1 MKYSVGLQ
9 SPFAFSA
16 YWYIIGI
23 AVLLLA
29 FVLWHVFGMKINI
42 NSPLRLDRLRRDS
55 MRRISGIEQAYSKGE
70 MGTRDVY
77 QQMSREVR
85 RYTQAVTGWR
95 TMSMLPDEMQA
106 LAIPELGRLMQG
118 YYQPEFDLAS
128 KADAWTAV
136 ADGREAVEAVHR
148 FAVRQRRVS
157 WRAAIRSRTAYVRY
171 RITQMLPVRMR
182 AGMAASSRKKA
193 IRRIE
198 RIERKRLQGQPDPHF
213 LYLNLR
219 LEVRAFIR
227 SVTGWPDDDTVI
239 QRLRRKQK
247 RKPFMADGKRY
258 EPDKLAKDFYEPE
271 FTCHSIDEVTLSIMK
286 AKELISKWN

>member
-29 FVLWHVFGMKINI
+29 FVLWHVFGMKISI

-77 QQMSREVR
+77 QQM
-85 RYTQAVTGWR
+85 
-95 TMSMLPDEMQA
+95 
-106 LAIPELGRLMQG
+106 LAIPELGRLMRG

-128 KADAWTAV
+128 KADARTAV

-193 IRRIE
+193 LRRIE
-198 RIERKRLQGQPDPHF
+198 RIEKKRLQGQPDPHF

-247 RKPFMADGKRY
+247 QKPFMAGGKRY

>member
-29 FVLWHVFGMKINI
+29 FVLWHVFGMKISI

-106 LAIPELGRLMQG
+106 R
-118 YYQPEFDLAS
+118 
-128 KADAWTAV
+128 TAV

-193 IRRIE
+193 LRRIE
-198 RIERKRLQGQPDPHF
+198 RIEKKRLQGQPDPHF

-247 RKPFMADGKRY
+247 QKPFMAGGKRY

-271 FTCHSIDEVTLSIMK
+271 FTCHSMDEVSFSIMK

>member
-29 FVLWHVFGMKINI
+29 FVLWHVFGLKINI

-106 LAIPELGRLMQG
+106 LAIPELGRLMRG

-128 KADAWTAV
+128 KADARTAV

-148 FAVRQRRVS
+148 YAVRQRRVS
-157 WRAAIRSRTAYVRY
+157 WRAAIRSRTKRT
-171 RITQMLPVRMR
+171 ILIFF
-182 AGMAASSRKKA
+182 AS
-193 IRRIE
+193 
-198 RIERKRLQGQPDPHF
+198 
-213 LYLNLR
+213 NLKH
-219 LEVRAFIR
+219 AQDSNF
-227 SVTGWPDDDTVI
+227 P
-239 QRLRRKQK
+239 
-247 RKPFMADGKRY
+247 
-258 EPDKLAKDFYEPE
+258 
-271 FTCHSIDEVTLSIMK
+271 
-286 AKELISKWN
+286 